1 MNRTRMIL
9 VIGVAILLALLAS
22 VGVYK
27 FLSERSRVAEQ
38 ARLQT
43 VGIVVAVVDI
53 PVGGKIDANQVAV
66 SAWPKANYPKDS
78 FADLNAVVGRVARR
92 DFLRGEPVVESKL
105 VPREKGSGLLSLLLP
120 QGMRAFSVR
129 VNEVV
134 GVGGFIVPDSR
145 VDVLVTI
152 QPTQGNERISKIVLE
167 NIQVIAA
174 GQAVEQKDNKPV
186 TVNTVTL
193 SVTPEEAERLAL
205 ASNEGIIQL
214 VMRNFMDTDN
224 VVTVGATKA
233 RLLSAYRPSGST
245 ESEGKS
251 RSRSPRRVV
260 RKSQPPPPPAVKRY
274 TVEVLRGN
282 KRSEEKFTE

>member
-1 MNRTRMIL
+1 MNRSRMIL
-9 VIGVAILLALLAS
+9 VFGVAILLALLAS

-53 PVGGKIDANQVAV
+53 PVGGKIDPNQVAV
-66 SAWPKANYPKDS
+66 SAWPKENYPKDS
-78 FADLNAVVGRVARR
+78 FPDMKAVVGRVARR
-92 DFLRGEPVVESKL
+92 DFLRGEPIVDSKL
-105 VPREKGSGLLSLLLP
+105 VPMEKGSGLLSLLLP
-120 QGMRAFSVR
+120 AGMRAFSVR

-152 QPTQGNERISKIVLE
+152 QPGQRSERISKIVLE

-174 GQAVEQKDNKPV
+174 GQAVEQKDNKPI

-193 SVTPEEAERLAL
+193 AVTPEEAEKLAL

-214 VMRNFMDTDN
+214 VMRNFMDADN
-224 VVTVGATKA
+224 VVTVGANKA
-233 RLLSAYRPSGST
+233 RLLSAYRPSGPSG
-245 ESEGKS
+245 SVGRS
-251 RSRSPRRVV
+251 RSRTPARVV
-260 RKSQPPPPPAVKRY
+260 RESAPPPPVVQRH